1 MSRIVFSHASVSF
14 DGLRVLDP
22 ISVELNEQRI
32 GIIGANGGGKS
43 TFIRLINGLGEPSSG
58 SVSVDGYEVTKHGKK
73 VRRQVGYVFSDA
85 ENQIVMPRVED
96 DIRFSLKRLKLS
108 TQERDARV
116 EEVLERFGLSEYRE
130 HSPHTLSGGQKQL
143 LALAAVLVMR
153 PEVIIADEP
162 TTLLD
167 LRNREQIRRIFA
179 ALSQQV
185 IVVTHDLGF
194 IRDFDRVLWID
205 RHTIREDG
213 PPAEVIPHYERAMM
227 ES

>member
-1 MSRIVFSHASVSF
+1 MPRIVFSSASISF
-14 DGLRVLDP
+14 DGERVLDP
-22 ISVELNEQRI
+22 ISVELKEQRI

-43 TFIRLINGLGEPSSG
+43 SFIRLINGLGEPTSG
-58 SVSVDGYEVTKHGKK
+58 SVSVDGLEVATHGKK
-73 VRRQVGYVFSDA
+73 VRRKVGFVFTDA

-108 TQERDARV
+108 STERDARV
-116 EEVLERFGLSEYRE
+116 EEVMKRFGLSDYRE

-153 PEVIIADEP
+153 PEVLIADEP

-167 LRNREQIRRIFA
+167 LRNREQLRHIFA
-179 ALSQQV
+179 ELSQQV

-205 RHTIREDG
+205 NHTIREDG
-213 PPAEVIPHYERAMM
+213 PPAEVIAHYERAMI
-227 ES
+227 EG